1 MLITIFQS
9 IKRQYCSTLEYINV
23 KYIINEKV
31 IKDILTE
38 VGVYGL
44 ITSFVLV

>member
-9 IKRQYCSTLEYINV
+9 IERQYCSTLEY
-23 KYIINEKV
+23 INEKV